1 MCTVGEMGIIKGI
14 AVLQLSPPSPNYHVI
29 WHPQSICVLGNRQFD
44 QEVIDYRAWMIGYK
58 FDKKGIWVRAS
69 EKMRPQWLEQPRNA
83 KSLPGLASR
92 AVPCQG
98 TEKPEELSVQP
109 HPCNFSASPHP
120 FSVPSHY
127 FLPSCIL
134 FCLSPI
140 SGASPQNCSC
150 YWSKHPLLV
159 PIWIKASDC
168 L

>member
-69 EKMRPQWLEQPRNA
+69 EKMRPQWLEQPRSI

-109 HPCNFSASPHP
+109 HRAISTSRIP
-120 FSVPSHY
+120 FRCLPIISCLRVFYFAFRPSLEP
-127 FLPSCIL
+127 LPEL
-134 FCLSPI
+134 
-140 SGASPQNCSC
+140 
-150 YWSKHPLLV
+150 
-159 PIWIKASDC
+159 
-168 L
+168 